1 MSKQDY
7 KDMSIVDRF
16 ELLKDYYN
24 HMDKTTS
31 QGQIDIAASKLIKQA
46 SVLTLTKE
54 GAGSNFSTTLVAE
67 NKNENLSEIV
77 REPVWNKFRYFGQL
91 RGDYNLEKVNFPEN
105 ALFYINQA
113 YLTVQKSKKIFYGEY
128 FL

>member
-77 REPVWNKFRYFGQL
+77 REPVWNKFRYFGQFF
-91 RGDYNLEKVNFPEN
+91 LEKVNFPEN